1 MRKIIT
7 LFVFFISFL
16 MNSQISSLAELASG
30 DIQLFNPIYEID
42 KNIYGYFM
50 VVKLDNVSEAEQ
62 KFEYIFLDKNL
73 NKVANGEFIDANYK
87 KYAFQFITPEK
98 IGNKIILSKIYY
110 KSQQQFFGNNSDY
123 KFVANRTLDLSTNK
137 MSKPFYFENDSV
149 IEGERVAKKLDKR
162 IKKNIFIQYPLAIDD
177 GYLLFKQS
185 KLLKNSFQTKKIA
198 TLEAYNIDNSKK
210 WQYNYNPKEEIVN
223 TRIEFL
229 NEETIVLWAKNFR
242 TKSQVLHLINPK
254 TGEADF
260 KYEIENKKS
269 DYNHFYKVRKLKN
282 RTVIVGMTSK
292 YRSSG
297 FDFKKATG
305 FFKIELDN
313 KGNETFKKYFKWEE
327 AGSLLSIKKNGKL
340 KEDGYRLLAKQ
351 FFIFEDGSTAFLT
364 EKFKDTQY
372 YVVVALAPK
381 TTDFLMLNFNKEF
394 TLNNVEKIE
403 KDKSYYSSS
412 DYLYSQRIKEGNGVV
427 FFYRDYKKDEAT
439 KKKNWVL
446 GIVTVIDGKMNHEQ
460 IPMSS
465 EEHFITPY
473 IAKEG
478 YILLRELNKDSDHD
492 EIRLEKL
499 NY

>member
-7 LFVFFISFL
+7 LLILFVSL
-16 MNSQISSLAELASG
+16 SLSAQISSLAELASG
-30 DIQLFNPIYEID
+30 DIQLFKPIYEID
-42 KNIYGYFM
+42 RSIYGYFM
-50 VVKLDNVSEAEQ
+50 VVKLDDVSEVEQ

-87 KYAFQFITPEK
+87 KYASQFTTTKK
-98 IGNKIILSKIYY
+98 IGNKIVLSKIYY
-110 KSQQQFFGNNSDY
+110 KWQQQVFGNNSDY
-123 KFVANRTLDLSTNK
+123 KFVTNRILDLSTNK

-210 WQYNYNPKEEIVN
+210 WQYNYNPKEEVVN

-229 NEETIVLWAKNFR
+229 NKETIVLWTKNFR
-242 TKSQVLHLINPK
+242 TKSEVLHFINPT

-269 DYNHFYKVRKLKN
+269 DYSHFYKVRKFKN
-282 RTVIVGMTSK
+282 KTVIVGMTSK
-292 YRSSG
+292 NKSSG

-327 AGSLLSIKKNGKL
+327 AGPLLSIKKNGKL
-340 KEDGYRLLAKQ
+340 KEDGYRLLSKQ

-381 TTDFLMLNFNKEF
+381 TTDFLMLNFDKDF
-394 TLNNVEKIE
+394 TLNNVDKIE

-427 FFYRDYKKDEAT
+427 FFYRDYKKDET
-439 KKKNWVL
+439 TRKRNWVL
-446 GIVTVIDGKMNHEQ
+446 GIVTIVNGKMKHEQ

-465 EEHFITPY
+465 DEHFINPY

-478 YILLRELNKDSDHD
+478 YILLREFNKDSDHD
-492 EIRLEKL
+492 EIRLERL